1 MKGNIQQH
9 SYGYLDLIRKDP
21 KDRTYEPIIATYIPL
36 DKLNEGEMVNTIY
49 DFTKDIYYNVYVKL
63 GEDGRICIMVN
74 QSVVDEDTRP
84 FAPLDDL
91 DADDE

>member
-1 MKGNIQQH
+1 MKGDIQQH

-21 KDRTYEPIIATYIPL
+21 KDRTYEPIIATYVPL
-36 DKLNEGEMVNTIY
+36 NKLGEGEIVNTIY

-84 FAPLDDL
+84 FEPLD
-91 DADDE
+91 ANDEDE

>member
-21 KDRTYEPIIATYIPL
+21 KDRTYEPIIATYIPM

-49 DFTKDIYYNVYVKL
+49 DFTKDIYYNVYVRL

-84 FAPLDDL
+84 FEPLDVSND
-91 DADDE
+91 DDE